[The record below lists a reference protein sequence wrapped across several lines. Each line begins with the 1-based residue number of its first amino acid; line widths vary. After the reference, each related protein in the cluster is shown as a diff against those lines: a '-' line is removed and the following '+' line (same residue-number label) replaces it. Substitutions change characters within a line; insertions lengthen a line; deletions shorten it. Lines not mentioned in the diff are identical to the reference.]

1 MTTESLDNKK
11 LWLQRRDDMLVL
23 QCTFTNV
30 TRVDAPDGTSTLK
43 PTDPTRPAQLTIHFP
58 PQAVLEQTYPVA
70 VPAHPGDFPPPP
82 GSVQSP
88 PGPSEVSAA
97 QFSNPSQLALTLGP
111 GAQPIQLTAAGLLA
125 WAGLVGDAAD
135 SALECVWGLAF
146 QPATGSVSTGP
157 RDIWL
162 HNSQPETSPEG
173 VIGLWHTSLMWGDSG
188 GAPDFNATDPIPM
201 TAQTTGIVQHAEYPS
216 SLGSGR
222 QDVTDNLALIA
233 ASATPTNPIYAR
245 EFTLSP
251 LGATIDL
258 AGDWPSNSTLVAY
271 RHRAVLGRDEHVLI
285 VQRGYLLP
293 FGFPVELSEATQRVG
308 ETVDGDFGAA
318 VLSTASTIVVF
329 DPLMVY
335 TGTPGLPAEG
345 RQFPFRSVRVHERMA
360 AVLQVSV
367 HDVSS
372 PDPNATIPDVKAIN
386 MPGSDGSTDRYQFHL
401 TAEDYG
407 GNTIDFTAACYF
419 VPLKDARDAS
429 QSVVAA
435 ALKAYDGEQSGQ
447 PQPAAGRMGLAIDS
461 PGDTMADLTAI
472 YVGAVQPDGD
482 VAQLIAQQ
490 HLAVFP
496 RLAGVNA
503 HIPAIDALSPSQNNH
518 AVHTTDTTAEPQL
531 IWAQSYLDHGLDVLG
546 VYVQLN
552 QPVAYL
558 PGATGGGGL
567 ASINT
572 LVVGLSQTTG
582 LVGGPGKGQ
591 LPTAQSGFDPTSY
604 FPDPKNVPGAN
615 FKLPSLLGFINLAAI
630 VKAANF
636 GDGNRVPQITTQ
648 LLYGDGS
655 TTAPTA
661 TSPPTAVRTSVVWQ
675 PLVNRGTSDDGL
687 VTTELTGLD
696 INTTTTISLTGGGPP
711 VTDIRGALSSFTLS
725 LVDGLVTVVFD
736 SLAFTSHAGAAPKLD
751 VKISKVAPGN
761 NAVAFFQRLLDNLPG
776 AGDIPHIDYRDSSLI
791 ASYSLAIPSIP
802 MGAFLMQNLAIGASV
817 TLPLDGRKVQAS
829 FSFASR
835 EHPFLVTVSLFGG
848 GGFLALEVEGNELQ
862 QLEAQLDF
870 GAAASLDLVV
880 ASASV
885 SVTAGIHVILTDK
898 VDIDGFFRATGQ
910 VDLLGIVSISLEIY
924 LALEYDSGPPKV
936 FRGTAEF
943 TVRVAV
949 AFFSQSLSF
958 SVSRSFSAGS
968 DPTFNIAFPSAQPW
982 QQRCAAFAP
991 MVGS

>member
-23 QCTFTNV
+23 QFTFTNL

-43 PTDPTRPAQLTIHFP
+43 PTDPTKPAQLTIHFP
-58 PQAVLEQTYPVA
+58 PQAVLEQTYQVA
-70 VPAHPGDFPPPP
+70 GPAHPGDLPPPP

-97 QFSNPSQLALTLGP
+97 QFSNPSQLALTLKP

-125 WAGLVGDAAD
+125 WAGLVSDAAD

-201 TAQTTGIVQHAEYPS
+201 TARTTGIVQHAEYPS
-216 SLGSGR
+216 SLGSGP
-222 QDVTDNLALIA
+222 QDVTDNLGLIA

-285 VQRGYLLP
+285 LQRGYLLP
-293 FGFPVELSEATQRVG
+293 FGFPVELAEATQRLG

-318 VLSTASTIVVF
+318 VLSTASTIVVL

-335 TGTPGLPAEG
+335 TGMPGLPAEG
-345 RQFPFRSVRVHERMA
+345 RQFPFRSVRVHERIA
-360 AVLQVSV
+360 AVLQVAV

-386 MPGSDGSTDRYQFHL
+386 VPGSDGSTGRYQFHL

-419 VPLKDARDAS
+419 IPLKDARDAS

-435 ALKAYDGEQSGQ
+435 GLQAYDGEQSGQ
-447 PQPAAGRMGLAIDS
+447 PQPAAGRIGLAIDS

-472 YVGAVQPDGD
+472 YVGAVQPAGD

-496 RLAGVNA
+496 RLAGVDA
-503 HIPAIDALSPSQNNH
+503 HVPAIDALSPSPNNH
-518 AVHTTDTTAEPQL
+518 AVHTTDTTVEPQL

-546 VYVQLN
+546 VYLQLN
-552 QPVAYL
+552 QPVAFL
-558 PGATGGGGL
+558 PSATGGGGL

-572 LVVGLSQTTG
+572 PVVGLSQTTG

-591 LPTAQSGFDPTSY
+591 LPTPQSGFDPTTY
-604 FPDPKNVPGAN
+604 FPTAMTALTNYKPPT
-615 FKLPSLLGFINLAAI
+615 LLGFIDLAKI
-630 VKAANF
+630 VGHANF

-675 PLVNRGTSDDGL
+675 PLVNAGTSDEGL

-711 VTDIRGALSSFTLS
+711 VTDIRGVLSSFTLS
-725 LVDGLVTVVFD
+725 LVDGLVTVAFD
-736 SLAFTSHAGAAPKLD
+736 SLAFASHAGAAPKLD
-751 VKISKVAPGN
+751 VKISKVAPGK

-802 MGAFLMQNLAIGASV
+802 MGAFLMQNLAIAASV
-817 TLPLDGRKVQAS
+817 TLPLDGRPVQAG

-848 GGFLALEVEGNELQ
+848 GGFLALEVEGDKLH

-870 GAAASLDLVV
+870 GAAASLDLIV

-885 SVTAGIHVILTDK
+885 SVTAGIHIVVTDGAP
-898 VDIDGFFRATGQ
+898 DIDGFFRANGQ
-910 VDLLGIVSISLEIY
+910 VDLLGIISISLEIY
-924 LALEYDSGPPKV
+924 LALGYHDGPPKV
-936 FRGTAEF
+936 FEGTAEF
-943 TVRVAV
+943 TVRVSV

-968 DPTFNIAFPSAQPW
+968 DPTFDIAFPSAQPW
-982 QQRCAAFAP
+982 QQRCAAFAS